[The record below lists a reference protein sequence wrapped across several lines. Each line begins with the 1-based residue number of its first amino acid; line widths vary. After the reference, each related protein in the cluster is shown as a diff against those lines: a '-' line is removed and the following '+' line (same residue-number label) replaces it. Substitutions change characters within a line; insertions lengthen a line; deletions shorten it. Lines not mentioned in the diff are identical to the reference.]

1 MELSYVRALEV
12 MEMPEVRAPITVD
25 IHRKLKQEAVREGK
39 HLKDLIAEILEK
51 HVKDG
56 QGGGYRRK

>member
-1 MELSYVRALEV
+1 
-12 MEMPEVRAPITVD
+12 MPEVRAPITVD

-51 HVKDG
+51 HTKDG
-56 QGGGYRRK
+56 HGGSTKRR